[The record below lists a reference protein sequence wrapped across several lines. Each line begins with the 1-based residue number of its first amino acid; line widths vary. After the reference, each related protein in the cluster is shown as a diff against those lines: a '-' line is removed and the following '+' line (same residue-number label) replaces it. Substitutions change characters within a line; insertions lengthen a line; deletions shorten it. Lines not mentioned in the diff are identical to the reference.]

1 MLRVDLLTDA
11 RDGQHFLSCGSHVA
25 KGFDVAWMYFVWV
38 CVMPRPPPIK
48 QTNSSNFEV
57 AVRACRVIYSMAF
70 RASYH
75 NTMLLSEEE
84 EEDKGIVTGWFE

>member
-1 MLRVDLLTDA
+1 
-11 RDGQHFLSCGSHVA
+11 
-25 KGFDVAWMYFVWV
+25 
-38 CVMPRPPPIK
+38 MPRPPPIK